1 MSKHTALE
9 PGWPWIEKFGFAAG
23 ILSGNTIHTCGLVA
37 FDPDGRVV
45 GDGDIVEQTRQV
57 FENIKTVLTLGGATM
72 DDVVKITTY
81 LPDMSLYKGFS
92 QVRAEAFPNGI
103 PASTAVSAALV
114 LPELLVEIEAVAVI

>member
-1 MSKHTALE
+1 MGKHTVLE
-9 PGWPWIEKFGFAAG
+9 PPWPWIAKFGFAAG
-23 ILSGNTIHTCGLVA
+23 ILSGNIIHTCGLVA
-37 FDPDGRVV
+37 FDADGQVI
-45 GDGDIVEQTRQV
+45 GGADIVEQTRQV
-57 FENIKTVLTLGGATM
+57 FENMKTILALGEATM

-81 LPDMSLYKGFS
+81 LPDLSLYKGFA

>member
-1 MSKHTALE
+1 MGKHTVLE
-9 PGWPWIEKFGFAAG
+9 PSWPWIEKFGFAAG
-23 ILSGNTIHTCGLVA
+23 ILSGNIIHTCGLVA

-57 FENIKTVLTLGGATM
+57 FANIKTVLALGGATM

-92 QVRAEAFPNGI
+92 QVRAEAFPDGV

-114 LPELLVEIEAVAVI
+114 RPELLVEIEAVAVI